1 MIVNM
6 SVVLVFFS
14 LQPSRNRLMQVLM
27 TREYRARLAAGG
39 GPPPK
44 APTFAIVRVR
54 LPEGL
59 LLQGEFNA
67 GEPVCKPAVCYGRA
81 CTRL

>member
-1 MIVNM
+1 
-6 SVVLVFFS
+6 
-14 LQPSRNRLMQVLM
+14 M
-27 TREYRARLAAGG
+27 TREYRMRLAAGG

-44 APTFAIVRVR
+44 AATFATVRVR

-67 GEPVCKPAVCYGRA
+67 GEPVRPRSVASAVAYPRSCPRCHAGA
-81 CTRL
+81 VVQ

>member
-1 MIVNM
+1 
-6 SVVLVFFS
+6 
-14 LQPSRNRLMQVLM
+14 MQVLM

-44 APTFAIVRVR
+44 TPAFATVRVR

-67 GEPVCKPAVCYGRA
+67 GEPVRNNLLRHPQFDVIIGS
-81 CTRL
+81 